1 MSVNTSECEGILSA
15 CEETPMKQNKSHV
28 ILVPAEPEL
37 FLEYAFVLLPGV
49 ADRSKLAPDHSYC
62 LLTLLSLNYH

>member
-28 ILVPAEPEL
+28 ILGPSEPEL
-37 FLEYAFVLLPGV
+37 FLEYAFVLFPGI
-49 ADRSKLAPDHSYC
+49 ADRSELAPDYSYC
-62 LLTLLSLNYH
+62 LLTLLS